1 MLQLP
6 QIDVASPTR
15 RGLGFIGMVSALTR
29 PMRRFQLV
37 LIKPSHYD
45 DDGYVIQWVRAFVP
59 SNTLAVLYSLGRDA
73 AQQAVLGADT
83 AIDITVID
91 EIHTRV
97 KIGQLLA
104 RFQRNGGFG
113 LVALVGVQSNQF
125 PRAVDIARPFRG
137 AGVPVMIG
145 GFHVSGCLAML
156 PEMPADLKRA
166 LEMGVSLFAGELE
179 GRTDLILQD
188 AANGTLQPIYNYLKD
203 LPSLESEPTP
213 ILPVD
218 HLRKTFQA
226 LASFD
231 AGRGCPFQCSFCT
244 IINVQGRKSR
254 RRSADDVE
262 RTIREHYA
270 QGIRHFF
277 ITDDNLARN
286 KDWEAIFDRIIALR
300 ERENM
305 NIRLMVQVDTLCHK
319 IPNFIEKAARAG
331 TNRVLVG
338 LESIN
343 AANLLAA
350 KKRQNKL
357 TEYRAMLL
365 AWKNAGAITTA
376 GYILG
381 FPFDTP
387 ESIREDITIIQ
398 KELPLDILEFFCL
411 TPLPGSEDHKVLWQ
425 KGEWMHEDMNLYDGE
440 HAVSHHPKM
449 SKEEWEQVYRSAWEM
464 YYTPEHME
472 TILRRG
478 AATSCS
484 MSRLVSFV
492 FLFCSSVPIENVHPL
507 QGGLLRRKYRRDRR
521 PGMPIEPIWSFY
533 PKFASDFMSKYSR
546 ALRLLLRLHFTNRR
560 LQKNPNRYAYTDVAM
575 TPVTEGE
582 TDKLELFTHSD
593 AARQAVAHAHKIEQ
607 LTGAHKAAKAAAHA

>member
-1 MLQLP
+1 
-6 QIDVASPTR
+6 
-15 RGLGFIGMVSALTR
+15 
-29 PMRRFQLV
+29 
-37 LIKPSHYD
+37 
-45 DDGYVIQWVRAFVP
+45 
-59 SNTLAVLYSLGRDA
+59 
-73 AQQAVLGADT
+73 
-83 AIDITVID
+83 
-91 EIHTRV
+91 
-97 KIGQLLA
+97 
-104 RFQRNGGFG
+104 
-113 LVALVGVQSNQF
+113 
-125 PRAVDIARPFRG
+125 
-137 AGVPVMIG
+137 
-145 GFHVSGCLAML
+145 
-156 PEMPADLKRA
+156 
-166 LEMGVSLFAGELE
+166 MGISLFAGEVE
-179 GRTDLILQD
+179 GRLDGILRD
-188 AANGTLQPIYNYLKD
+188 AANGTLQPIYNYLKE

-218 HLRKTFQA
+218 HLKKTFQA

-305 NIRLMVQVDTLCHK
+305 YIRLMIQVDMLCHK

-338 LESIN
+338 LESVN

-357 TEYRAMLL
+357 TEYRTMLL

-387 ESIREDITIIQ
+387 ESIREDIAIIQ
-398 KELPLDILEFFCL
+398 KELPLDILEFFIL

-440 HAVSHHPKM
+440 HAVSNHPKM
-449 SKEEWEQVYRSAWEM
+449 SKEEWEQVYRSAWDT

-478 AATSCS
+478 AATNCS

-492 FLFCSSVPIENVHPL
+492 FLFCSSVPLENVHPL

-533 PKFASDFMSKYSR
+533 PKYTWDFMRKYSR
-546 ALRLLLRLHFTNRR
+546 ALRLLLWLHVTNRR
-560 LQKNPNRYAYTDVAM
+560 LQKHPNRYTYTDLAM
-575 TPVTEGE
+575 TPVSEDETE
-582 TDKLELFTHSD
+582 TLELLTHSS
-593 AARQAVAHAHKIEQ
+593 AAREAVAHVRKIAH
-607 LTGAHKAAKAAAHA
+607 LTGAKTGARAADASLDGKELVA

>member
-1 MLQLP
+1 MY
-6 QIDVASPTR
+6 ASPAR
-15 RGLGFIGMVSALTR
+15 RREGDFIGMMGALAQ
-29 PMRRFQLV
+29 PKRRFQLV

-59 SNTLAVLYSLGRDA
+59 SNTLAVLYSLGRDS
-73 AQQAVLGADT
+73 AQRGVLGPDT
-83 AIDITVID
+83 AIDIAVID

-97 KIGQLLA
+97 KIGPLLA
-104 RFQRNGGFG
+104 RFRRHGGFG
-113 LVALVGVQSNQF
+113 LVGIVGVQSNQY
-125 PRAVDIARPFRG
+125 PRALDIARPFRA
-137 AGVPVMIG
+137 AGVAVMIG

-156 PEMPADLKRA
+156 PELQADLKKT
-166 LEMGVSLFAGELE
+166 LDMGVSMFAGELE
-179 GRTDLILQD
+179 GRMDLILQD
-188 AANGTLQPIYNYLKD
+188 TANGTLKPIYNYLKD

-218 HLRKTFQA
+218 HLKKTFQA

-305 NIRLMVQVDTLCHK
+305 YIRLMIQVDTLCHK

-350 KKRQNKL
+350 KKRQNKI
-357 TEYRAMLL
+357 TEYRKMLL
-365 AWKNAGAITTA
+365 AWKNAGVVTYA

-381 FPFDTP
+381 FPGDTP
-387 ESIREDITIIQ
+387 QSIREDIEIIK
-398 KELPLDILEFFCL
+398 KELPVDILEFFCL

-425 KGEWMHEDMNLYDGE
+425 KGAWMDPDMNKYDLE
-440 HAVSHHPKM
+440 HVVADHQKM
-449 SKEEWEQVYRSAWEM
+449 SHDEWSDIYRAAWDA
-464 YYTPEHME
+464 YYTREHLW
-472 TILRRG
+472 TIMRRAG
-478 AATSCS
+478 AAG
-484 MSRLVSFV
+484 MGLSRLPAV
-492 FLFCSSVPIENVHPL
+492 LFFFSTCMQVENVHLL

-533 PKFASDFMSKYSR
+533 PKFAWDFMSKYFR
-546 ALRLLLRLHFTNRR
+546 AVRLLLWLHRTNRR
-560 LQKNPNRYAYTDVAM
+560 LQKDPNRYRYTDVAM
-575 TPVTEGE
+575 TPVTEDE
-582 TDKLELFTHSD
+582 TERLDLFTHSD
-593 AARQAVAHAHKIEQ
+593 AARQAVAHVHKIDQ
-607 LTGAHKAAKAAAHA
+607 LIHSTKDAKTGAAA